1 MSKVYLSKKI
11 RTLVIDR
18 AKGCCEYCRSQD
30 IFSTQIFSIDH
41 IIPLAKG
48 GNNEEKNLAYSCVKV
63 ATTRNGFIQRSLMP
77 LLKRQFLFSIQE
89 YIHNWLEHY
98 SWSEDFLQMIGISAI
113 GRATIDFLKL
123 NRKGVVNLRLATLAL
138 EKHPPDL

>member
-1 MSKVYLSKKI
+1 MCQGCNNKKWI
-11 RTLVIDR
+11 HTTVVDAI
-18 AKGCCEYCRSQD
+18 
-30 IFSTQIFSIDH
+30 TQKTV
-41 IIPLAKG
+41 PLF
-48 GNNEEKNLAYSCVKV
+48 NP
-63 ATTRNGFIQRSLMP
+63 R
-77 LLKRQFLFSIQE
+77 
-89 YIHNWLEHY
+89 IHNWLEHY